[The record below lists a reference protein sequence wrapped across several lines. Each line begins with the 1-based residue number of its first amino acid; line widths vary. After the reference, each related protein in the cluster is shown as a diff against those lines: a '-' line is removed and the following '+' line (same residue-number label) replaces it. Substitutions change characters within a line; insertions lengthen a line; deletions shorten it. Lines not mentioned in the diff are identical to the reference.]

1 MCWRLG
7 MVHILLTV
15 LSDRSGWRPAVCPHF
30 GGDVLEHM
38 IGHITYQQSFQAGL
52 GGIPL
57 FVHILQGSIESGGCS
72 GGVRG
77 VVLPTWGPFRQGW
90 VASRCLLTKPQP
102 SCI

>member
-1 MCWRLG
+1 

-52 GGIPL
+52 GGVL
-57 FVHILQGSIESGGCS
+57 LLVH
-72 GGVRG
+72 
-77 VVLPTWGPFRQGW
+77 VLPGVLSGRLGW
-90 VASRCLLTKPQP
+90 RPTACPQLN
-102 SCI
+102 I